1 MEEEVNDD
9 VIELAVKKLEVE
21 SGSILAVKFDNSAPH
36 DARRQILDELA
47 LRLRDSGL
55 EGVLIL
61 ALDNGIDIEA
71 LDETVMR
78 KFGWIKSNGARG
90 LLH

>member
-36 DARRQILDELA
+36 DARRQILDELEF
-47 LRLRDSGL
+47 RLRDSGL

-61 ALDNGIDIEA
+61 ALDNGVDIEA

-78 KFGWIKSNGARG
+78 KFGWIKSNGVRG

>member
-21 SGSILAVKFDNSAPH
+21 SGSILAVKFGNSAPQ
-36 DARRQILDELA
+36 DARRQILDELEF
-47 LRLRDSGL
+47 RLRDSGL

-61 ALDNGIDIEA
+61 VLDNGVDIEA

-78 KFGWIKSNGARG
+78 EFGWIKSNGVRG